1 MKDPVPKDEISEEMI
16 AALVHGFYGKV
27 RADAVLGP
35 IFNGII
41 GENWDVHLARMCD
54 FWSSVMRMTGR
65 YKGRPMVAHMRLK
78 MVKPEHFA
86 RWLDI
91 FEETARQTCPP
102 AIAQLFCAKAHL
114 IAQSLQLGMFYRPA
128 SPKP

>member
-41 GENWDVHLARMCD
+41 GENWDVHLTRMCD

-65 YKGRPMVAHMRLK
+65 YKGEPFTTHYRYIDTYVRRDG
-78 MVKPEHFA
+78 
-86 RWLDI
+86 RWQVVSV
-91 FEETARQTCPP
+91 QTTKVRE
-102 AIAQLFCAKAHL
+102 AAAN
-114 IAQSLQLGMFYRPA
+114 
-128 SPKP
+128 

>member
-1 MKDPVPKDEISEEMI
+1 MNTSLPPEDEIGEEMI

-35 IFNGII
+35 IFNTVI
-41 GENWDVHLARMCD
+41 GENWDIHLARMCD

-65 YKGRPMVAHMRLK
+65 YKGQPMPVHMRLK

-86 RWLDI
+86 RWLAL
-91 FEETARQTCPP
+91 FTETAQETCPP
-102 AIAQLFCAKAHL
+102 AIAQRFCAKAHL

-128 SPKP
+128 AP